1 LYNTFSIST
10 KSLDYVIGTFR
21 IPDYDVVGPVLNT
34 RISSVNTLEY
44 GATYGTADNQID
56 AGLRR
61 VYNQS
66 RYFAHNGDSIK
77 TTQWRVGNTP
87 YEPQTLKEQFNSLL
101 QHFNIHQDTLS
112 GMYPGIN
119 SLGAFREHSY
129 ASICSLNIPGE
140 SEMYTVSGLDTEQTP
155 AIIEF
160 KVVAEDFTVND
171 ITPAQNCTPYLI
183 AAYNS
188 CLEIKAGRI
197 VSLIP

>member
-1 LYNTFSIST
+1 VFIN
-10 KSLDYVIGTFR
+10 
-21 IPDYDVVGPVLNT
+21 
-34 RISSVNTLEY
+34 
-44 GATYGTADNQID
+44 
-56 AGLRR
+56 
-61 VYNQS
+61 YNQS

-87 YEPQTLKEQFNSLL
+87 YEPQELKEQFNSLM

-129 ASICSLNIPGE
+129 ASICSLNISGE
-140 SEMYTVSGLDTEQTP
+140 TDMYTISGLDTEQTP
-155 AIIEF
+155 ATIEW
-160 KVVAEDFTVND
+160 KVVGEAYTASD
-171 ITPAQNCTPYLI
+171 ITPAENCTPYLI

-188 CLEIKAGRI
+188 HLEIKAGRV

>member
-1 LYNTFSIST
+1 MNS
-10 KSLDYVIGTFR
+10 
-21 IPDYDVVGPVLNT
+21 
-34 RISSVNTLEY
+34 LEY
-44 GATYGTADNQID
+44 GATIGTADNQID

-66 RYFAHNGDSIK
+66 KYFAHNGDSIK
-77 TTQWRVGNTP
+77 TTQWKIGNTP
-87 YEPQTLKEQFNSLL
+87 YEPQDLKEQFNSLL

-140 SEMYTVSGLDTEQTP
+140 TEMYTVSGVDTEQTP
-155 AIIEF
+155 ATVEF
-160 KVVAEDFTVND
+160 KTVGQAIGGGAD
-171 ITPAQNCTPYLI
+171 LSPDENCTPYLI
-183 AAYNS
+183 AACNS
-188 CLEIKAGRI
+188 HLEIKAGRI